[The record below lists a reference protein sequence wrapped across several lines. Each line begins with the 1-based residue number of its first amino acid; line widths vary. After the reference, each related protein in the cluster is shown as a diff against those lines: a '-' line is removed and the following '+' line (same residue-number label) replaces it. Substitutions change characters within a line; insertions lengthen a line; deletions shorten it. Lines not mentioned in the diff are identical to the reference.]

1 MIRMKT
7 SLTGLAVAALLVA
20 GSSLGST
27 LPGFAEDA
35 PAPQTPAA
43 AAPATP
49 QADAPSGAVPRPSIA
64 PKTAEPAPAADAEPA
79 APRHRRYAHYRHH
92 RYGYYRTAYWE
103 PFPILWPHVY
113 HNRIHW
119 NRIPWFVRF

>member
-1 MIRMKT
+1 MKT
-7 SLTGLAVAALLVA
+7 SLTGLAVATLLVA
-20 GSSLGST
+20 GSNLSST

-35 PAPQTPAA
+35 PTPQTPAA
-43 AAPATP
+43 QAPAAPPAAQP
-49 QADAPSGAVPRPSIA
+49 DAPSGTVPRRSIV
-64 PKTAEPAPAADAEPA
+64 PKTAEPAQPAADAEPA
-79 APRHRRYAHYRHH
+79 APRHRRYAHRHR

-103 PFPILWPHVY
+103 PFPILWPHFY